1 MKSFIKS
8 LLPFVTGVFILLYWS
23 LPAISEL
30 IEPTRTLNGN
40 KKHIGHLSV
49 FSEPPKMTVY
59 LDGEKIGTTP
69 VVSHTVSS
77 GKHLLHVG
85 KVEKEF
91 YILSG
96 ESQRYSIHKGR
107 LIQIPAKKKQLLQQT
122 REQDEKPRVEKE
134 KPENDSKDD
143 EDLPPPNYFPLNPRG
158 PIY

>member
-8 LLPFVTGVFILLYWS
+8 LLPFVTGVFILLCGP
-23 LPAISEL
+23 LPALSEL
-30 IEPTRTLNGN
+30 IEPTRTLKGN
-40 KKHIGHLSV
+40 EKHTGHLSV
-49 FSEPPKMTVY
+49 FSEPPKMNVY
-59 LDGEKIGTTP
+59 LDGQKIGITP
-69 VVSHTVSS
+69 VVSHAVSP

-107 LIQIPAKKKQLLQQT
+107 LIQIPVKKKQLLQT
-122 REQDEKPRVEKE
+122 REQDEKPRVEEE

>member
-1 MKSFIKS
+1 M
-8 LLPFVTGVFILLYWS
+8 TGVFILLCWS

-40 KKHIGHLSV
+40 EKHIGHLSV
-49 FSEPPKMTVY
+49 FSEPPKMNVY
-59 LDGEKIGTTP
+59 LDGKKIGITP
-69 VVSHTVSS
+69 VVSHAVSS

-107 LIQIPAKKKQLLQQT
+107 LIQIPVKKKQLLQT
-122 REQDEKPRVEKE
+122 REQDEKPRVEEE